1 MNAMDSKKWADKKV
15 DWTQV
20 LTLQKEELQLRFLAL
35 LDFES
40 CYYNTSALIMPP
52 KNFTFD

>member
-20 LTLQKEELQLRFLAL
+20 LTFQKEELQLRFMAL

-40 CYYNTSALIMPP
+40 CYHNTSALIMPP